1 MNDRMDIVYHYCG
14 AETFFNIIKN
24 ATLWLS
30 DIEGG

>member
-1 MNDRMDIVYHYCG
+1 MNDRMDIVYHYCSV
-14 AETFFNIIKN
+14 EIFFNIIKN